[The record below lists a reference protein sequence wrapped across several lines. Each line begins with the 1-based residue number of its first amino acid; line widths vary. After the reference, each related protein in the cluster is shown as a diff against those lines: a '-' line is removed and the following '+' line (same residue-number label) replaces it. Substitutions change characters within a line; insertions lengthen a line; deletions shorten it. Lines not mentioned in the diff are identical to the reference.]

1 MSTNTRNRYSRRRK
15 QQCSKLQQ
23 SRIVITS
30 KTSSPMTTPTAKER
44 IRLAIKYFFA
54 ARQKDKHDKHMT
66 ENLFIELTCFC
77 ITWVQICLL
86 LTGVHDVIYTWNCCI
101 GQETGWWGNSVPAL
115 IGITLEILFVLM
127 MPAFARVMQIIKYE
141 IRTLKNR
148 DYILALFGVTIAV
161 FPAIIKWFASIF
173 ASF

>member
-1 MSTNTRNRYSRRRK
+1 MSTNTRNRYSRRRQ
-15 QQCSKLQQ
+15 QQCSKLRQ
-23 SRIVITS
+23 SRILIAT
-30 KTSSPMTTPTAKER
+30 KTPSPMTTPTTKER
-44 IRLAIKYFFA
+44 IRLAIKYFFT
-54 ARQKDKHDKHMT
+54 ARQKNKHDKHMT

-77 ITWVQICLL
+77 ITWVQMCSL
-86 LTGVHDVIYTWNCCI
+86 LTGLHDAIYTWNCCT

-115 IGITLEILFVLM
+115 IGIILEILFVFM
-127 MPAFARVMQIIKYE
+127 MPVFARVMQIIKYE

-161 FPAIIKWFASIF
+161 FPAIIKWFATIL